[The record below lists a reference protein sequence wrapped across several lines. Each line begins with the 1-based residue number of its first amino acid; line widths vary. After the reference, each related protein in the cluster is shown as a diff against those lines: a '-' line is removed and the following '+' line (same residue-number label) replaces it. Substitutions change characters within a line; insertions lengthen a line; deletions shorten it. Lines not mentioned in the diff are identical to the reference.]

1 MAERKKTMQT
11 AQTLVTNVIEMALLE
26 RLRAQESFTA
36 LDISNTLKA
45 DRYPVRHREVAA
57 VVRAVYASGALGRY
71 GYEAT
76 LIPVAADGGAKAAEA
91 YLYHPRSANP
101 EDYTARSQ
109 DALPPVPPDQA
120 RDLADC
126 VPADPLGLFTGPTRR
141 RARGGQSGAACGCGS
156 RRDGALAVPRGLI
169 VQLGWTVG
177 ALLSVKAEPGRLTIG
192 TDGSDSTVRVWGGQ
206 RLRVCKTKLQLGAL
220 AADIATVEV
229 GGDCLHIVTKS

>member
-1 MAERKKTMQT
+1 MQT
-11 AQTLVTNVIEMALLE
+11 TQTLVTNVIEMALLE

-36 LDISNTLKA
+36 LDISNALKA
-45 DRYPVRHREVAA
+45 NRCPVRHREVAA
-57 VVRAVYASGALGRY
+57 VVRAIYASGALGRY

-91 YLYHPRSANP
+91 YLYHHRSVNP

-141 RARGGQSGAACGCGS
+141 RRAQGRQSGAACGCGS
-156 RRDGALAVPRGLI
+156 RRDGALAIPRGLI
-169 VQLGWTVG
+169 AQLGWMVG

-192 TDGSDSTVRVWGGQ
+192 TDGDDSTVRVWGGQ

-229 GGDCLHIVTKS
+229 VGDSLHIITKS